1 MIYYVG
7 SRDENCRFSNTILV
21 IFKENKIARDPI
33 YIYDRS
39 IIGAKWINKKI
50 TFVKSIT
57 RLQIKYRFFP
67 SPPSL
72 IRHSRHIRFT
82 IVSLKQL
89 LKKTV
94 EKHWPFL
101 VIEIRSTWQRNYER
115 IKFFPPSPLSHD
127 FSICIDWSDPE
138 RQRDTGIIRSVCIDS
153 AATDQR
159 TRETKRGEERG
170 GKGAWFHEWM
180 ERIDLSRVRE

>member
-7 SRDENCRFSNTILV
+7 SRDENCRFSNTILA

-39 IIGAKWINKKI
+39 IIDAKWINKKI

-101 VIEIRSTWQRNYER
+101 VIEIRSTWQRITSESN
-115 IKFFPPSPLSHD
+115 FSPPLHSPAT
-127 FSICIDWSDPE
+127 FRFVSICIDWSDP
-138 RQRDTGIIRSVCIDS
+138 RGNG
-153 AATDQR
+153 
-159 TRETKRGEERG
+159 TRNNSLGLYR
-170 GKGAWFHEWM
+170 
-180 ERIDLSRVRE
+180 